1 MTSVITILLT
11 LLLTI
16 AISVIDWIMPREV
29 VGGVAYV
36 LPVALSFAAGRRFP
50 ILSAG
55 VCSALIWLTPLLSGG
70 LGDRVVLAN
79 RLLAMFAVWIVAV
92 MTTRVGRLIQI
103 GTEQSE
109 SAEEKTTS
117 VPSSSVASS
126 PVLSV
131 PQTEVDSLAE
141 TLQQTRR
148 ELEQIRRERD
158 QSRLNSERST
168 QELEHLRTE
177 LERASAEVQQ
187 ARQTAGNAV
196 RTQQEFLHQ
205 LSKQIEVPAETL
217 VASLD
222 DVFTTELSA
231 SQRESLQTVS
241 VSAGYL
247 QDVLRNML
255 DVAKLEVGTLELQPQ
270 EFSLRDELETLFRNL
285 ATHPSHPAST
295 RWLIDWP
302 NSVPANVVGDVDR
315 LRRLFL
321 DLIGPGLSRSPGGAV
336 VLSVEVDPELI
347 GGRNFEPGD
356 TLPIQF
362 RLRDTHSDGY
372 RPRPTLAEKM
382 TSHLGGQLTI
392 TNGSDGSRQSE
403 LMLQLPIARSPL
415 TTSVS
420 ADWVGT
426 PVLIVDNNAA
436 ARRVLSRMLQDCKL
450 LPTAAAAGFEALETW
465 RQAKRNGREFPLVLI
480 DADLEDVNA
489 ASLADRLRKDRGF
502 SGRVVLVRNVQAAT
516 AMGTV
521 TEADGLLKPF
531 QRDEV
536 HRMIAATLKT
546 LERPAWGAESGF
558 TNSKSSERPAS
569 TLRVSPEPI
578 EDERISVETGRVNWP
593 KSSRLDW
600 HAALQEAGGS
610 RERLQQAID
619 SFLETCPRHLQ
630 SLRMAI
636 AEEDSESIE
645 RTAQAIGQVSLS
657 VGGIE
662 LAPLA
667 VQLEQKSRNGRLD
680 EAPALWD
687 ALCLSFE
694 NLAEELNDFLMLEP
708 T

>member
-11 LLLTI
+11 LLLTV

-50 ILSAG
+50 ILSAA

-70 LGDRVVLAN
+70 LSDRVVLAN

-92 MTTRVGRLIQI
+92 MTTRVGRLIQT

-109 SAEEKTTS
+109 QTEEESTP
-117 VPSSSVASS
+117 VPSTSRTAKA
-126 PVLSV
+126 
-131 PQTEVDSLAE
+131 SLAD
-141 TLQQTRR
+141 TLEQTRQ

-158 QSRLNSERST
+158 QSRRNTERST
-168 QELEHLRTE
+168 QELDHIRAE
-177 LERASAEVQQ
+177 LERASAELQQ

-222 DVFTTELSA
+222 DVFTTDLSA

-255 DVAKLEVGTLELQPQ
+255 DLAKLEVGTLELQPQ

-302 NSVPANVVGDVDR
+302 NTVPAYVVGDVDR
-315 LRRLFL
+315 MRRLFL

-336 VLSVEVDPELI
+336 VLSVEIDPELI
-347 GGRNFEPGD
+347 GVRNFEPGD
-356 TLPIQF
+356 AVPIQF
-362 RLRDTHSDGY
+362 RLQDTHSDGY
-372 RPRPTLAEKM
+372 RQRPALAEKL
-382 TSHLGGQLTI
+382 TSHLGGQLAI
-392 TNGSDGSRQSE
+392 GNGSDGSRQTE
-403 LMLQLPIARSPL
+403 LTLQLPVARSPL

-502 SGRVVLVRNVQAAT
+502 SGRVVLMRNVQDAT
-516 AMGTV
+516 VAD
-521 TEADGLLKPF
+521 ADGLLKPF

-536 HRMIAATLKT
+536 QRMIAATLKT
-546 LERPAWGAESGF
+546 LERPAWGSDSGF
-558 TNSKSSERPAS
+558 TNSNRNERPAAS
-569 TLRVSPEPI
+569 VRLSPEPI
-578 EDERISVETGRVNWP
+578 EEDKLSVETGRVSWP

-600 HAALQEAGGS
+600 HAALQVADGS

-636 AEEDSESIE
+636 AEEDSESVE
-645 RTAQAIGQVSLS
+645 RTAQAIGQVSLT

-694 NLAEELNDFLMLEP
+694 NLAEELHDFLMLEP